1 MFDEIF
7 NVQELSIAFLSEI
20 AEVAGYTCNMSK
32 NWKSEMFGKSQYC

>member
-1 MFDEIF
+1 MFDEIV

-32 NWKSEMFGKSQYC
+32 N